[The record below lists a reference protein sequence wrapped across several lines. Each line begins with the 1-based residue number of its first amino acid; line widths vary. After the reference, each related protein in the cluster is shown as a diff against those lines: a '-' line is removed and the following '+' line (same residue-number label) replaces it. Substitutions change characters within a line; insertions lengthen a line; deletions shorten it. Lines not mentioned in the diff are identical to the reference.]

1 MTSSSDDPG
10 AASGAASGARAD
22 WPQVGSPGPD
32 TDLKGQ
38 GSVDLDLVRQFF
50 DEAIPFNRFVGL
62 KLVSIERG
70 RMLARI
76 PFRPE
81 LVGDPIRP
89 ALHGGVISMFAD
101 TVGGG
106 AVWSLTNPGDKVA
119 TIDLRVDYL
128 RPGRLVELQAVAEVL
143 RVGNR
148 VGVSSIRVFH
158 PDDPAHP
165 IAMAMG
171 VYTIKRAGE
180 G

>member
-1 MTSSSDDPG
+1 MTSSPEDPG
-10 AASGAASGARAD
+10 
-22 WPQVGSPGPD
+22 WPQVGSTGPE
-32 TDLKGQ
+32 TDFQGQ
-38 GSVDLDLVRQFF
+38 GSVDLGLVRQFF

-62 KLVSIERG
+62 KLMTIERG
-70 RMLARI
+70 RVLAKI

-81 LVGDPIRP
+81 LVGDPLRP

-101 TVGGG
+101 TVGGS

-128 RPGRLVELQAVAEVL
+128 RPGRLVEVQAAAEVL

-158 PDDPAHP
+158 PDDPSRP

-171 VYTIKRAGE
+171 VYTIRRAGE